1 MKVYKGKIKSIKPY
15 QIFVFGSNSDGRHGK
30 GSALFARQKC
40 GAIYGQAKGLQ
51 GNSYAIITKD
61 LTKYVHPSI
70 SKEFI
75 IEQIKELYEFA
86 ISEDGLKYEFIVAY
100 SGIKENLNG
109 YSCQDMSDMFST
121 YKIPNNFVFEENF
134 YKLLTK

>member
-1 MKVYKGKIKSIKPY
+1 MKIYKGKIKSIKPY

-61 LTKYVHPSI
+61 LNKYIHPSI

-109 YSCQDMSDMFST
+109 YSCQDMAEMFSV

-134 YKLLTK
+134 YKLLTR